1 MKKLL
6 AVASALALTVSAVS
20 PAVLAAETLAT
31 QQTETSARENMQKI
45 LESIKQR
52 VEIPSECSE
61 FSSRTEEQYG
71 EKVYNFTWNEK
82 DGNKSVNITCTA
94 DGVITNYSING
105 FKSDDK
111 NNTPNLPKISESDAK
126 KTAENFLKQINPDF
140 PYEIKI
146 DESNGSI
153 FGHGYTFYLK
163 TYVNGVLFTNGNGS
177 VNIDGTDGYVMS
189 FDLDY
194 VQADFPS
201 INNAI
206 SVDEA
211 KKAYSDKLGLELVY
225 CTYIDED
232 GNTVA
237 YPVYTQEYSYDKYI
251 NALTGDVVDVTN
263 YRYFTGNKFE
273 SAKGD
278 TADSGLTEQ
287 EIKELDNIDGLIS
300 RTALENKLKSNKLL
314 SIPKN
319 INTDNISLYKNYDDE
334 YTYAVSMSNDKCN
347 IYTSVDAKTGEIK
360 YYSRWEKMTVR

>member
-45 LESIKQR
+45 LESVKQR

-61 FSSRTEEQYG
+61 FLSRTEEQYG

-94 DGVITNYSING
+94 DGVITNYSIHG

-146 DESNGSI
+146 YGSNGSI
-153 FGHGYTFYLK
+153 FGNGYTFYIK

-177 VNIDGTDGYVMS
+177 VNIDGTDGYVMG
-189 FDLDY
+189 FDLGY
-194 VQADFPS
+194 IQADFPS

-232 GNTVA
+232 GNTVHRN
-237 YPVYTQEYSYDKYI
+237 T
-251 NALTGDVVDVTN
+251 TTTN
-263 YRYFTGNKFE
+263 TLMHLRVMRLMLQIIVIS
-273 SAKGD
+273 SATNLKVQMMQQQ
-278 TADSGLTEQ
+278 TADLPNR
-287 EIKELDNIDGLIS
+287 K
-300 RTALENKLKSNKLL
+300 
-314 SIPKN
+314 
-319 INTDNISLYKNYDDE
+319 
-334 YTYAVSMSNDKCN
+334 
-347 IYTSVDAKTGEIK
+347 
-360 YYSRWEKMTVR
+360 